1 MKLIGQSYQNYFN
14 KCKKNINFEPYFILV
29 YAAHVRIGLRNDFE
43 YLIIATTMKHTNE
56 TILKLFESALDQLQT
71 PEDPELLYAPII
83 YAMSGGG
90 KRLRPVLLL
99 LTVDA
104 FGGNVGEALPA
115 ALAVEVFHN
124 FTLLHDDIMD
134 NASMRRG
141 KPSVFAKWGGNVA
154 LLSGDTML
162 IMAYKYLAR
171 VKSENLQRVFNLFSD
186 MATEV
191 CEGQQYDMDFE
202 MVEQVSAEEYIAMIE
217 RKTSALLSGS
227 AMIGATLAGA
237 SEDDVRKIYR
247 FATELGLAFQL
258 QDDMLDSYGDESLGK
273 KIGGDILE
281 GKKTFLMVEAMRRAT
296 AAERKTLA
304 TIHLNGLMS
313 DAEKIA
319 TVKAIYDK
327 YEVKRFTEQ
336 QIELRFEH
344 ALSALDTLS
353 IAGERT
359 HHLAEFARN
368 LMGRKK

>member
-1 MKLIGQSYQNYFN
+1 MYAYVRMWLVQ
-14 KCKKNINFEPYFILV
+14 KNILTSMKYT
-29 YAAHVRIGLRNDFE
+29 ND
-43 YLIIATTMKHTNE
+43 
-56 TILKLFESALDQLQT
+56 TILKLFESALGQLQT
-71 PEDPELLYAPII
+71 PEEPELLYLPII
-83 YAMSGGG
+83 YSMSGGG

-104 FGGNVGEALPA
+104 FGGDVEAALPA
-115 ALAVEVFHN
+115 GMAVEVFHN

-134 NASMRRG
+134 NAMMRRG
-141 KPSVFAKWGGNVA
+141 QPSVYAKWGGNVA

-171 VKSENLQRVFNLFSD
+171 IGSDKLHRVLNIFSD
-186 MATEV
+186 MAIEV

-202 MVEQVSAEEYIAMIE
+202 SAPKVTVEDYIQMIE

-237 SEDDVRKIYR
+237 SEDDIRKMYR

-258 QDDMLDSYGDESLGK
+258 QDDMLDSYGDEALGK

-281 GKKTFLMVEAMRRAT
+281 GKQTYLMVQAMNRAT
-296 AAERKTLA
+296 AEEREVLRTTHKRTD
-304 TIHLNGLMS
+304 IG
-313 DAEKIA
+313 DAEKIS
-319 TVKAIYDK
+319 TIKALYDK
-327 YEVKRFTEQ
+327 LDVKRSTEQ
-336 QIELRFEH
+336 QIEIRFER
-344 ALSALDTLS
+344 ALTVLDTLS

-359 HHLAEFARN
+359 KHLEEFARN